1 MPGPTL
7 GALLDEAEWAVHVNL
22 TRNIESDWRAAL
34 VGAHTIAN
42 AGVALLGGPEQL
54 SSGSAQTPPRARL
67 STTMAA
73 VTKHTSHITPLDTRP
88 SPASAQAAHAMK
100 AAAAML
106 EGDTRAWPTGS
117 ALAVDATHVAVRVSR
132 LVLQAADHALW
143 NLPVQVHKVGVPTAT
158 SAAREWVGLR
168 QIVLASSSLPN
179 SPSGRLNH
187 LQATPARLD
196 GELPEV
202 LAAARVLTHRA
213 LVTNNPGHEDITS
226 AMVVLDAITTLLRP
240 EQATLTATFWSSLP
254 RSTRTLTPSSSGY
267 RQAMEHVTARL
278 QRADQP
284 MPPLAHTAA
293 VATLTATMD
302 DLRAAWSSIAAKG
315 DLVVSTRHVPSSQTG
330 LDARAYL
337 DARRRHHWTPLPP
350 EVPKRSARVLALHQ
364 AQVAT
369 ITAVPAAATPA
380 ARVVEY
386 SAGITP
392 TGITPT

>member
-1 MPGPTL
+1 MGS
-7 GALLDEAEWAVHVNL
+7 LLDEAEWAVHVNL
-22 TRNIESDWRAAL
+22 TRTIENDWRAAL
-34 VGAHTIAN
+34 VGAHTIAK
-42 AGVALLGGPEQL
+42 AGVALLGGLDQL
-54 SSGSAQTPPRARL
+54 SGGSALTPPRAWL
-67 STTMAA
+67 STTMTA
-73 VTKHTSHITPLDTRP
+73 VTLHTERLTPLDTQP
-88 SPASAQAAHAMK
+88 SSASAQAAQAMK

-106 EGDTRAWPTGS
+106 EGDARAWPSGS

-143 NLPVQVHKVGVPTAT
+143 NLPVQVHKVDGVDVPRASSAT
-158 SAAREWVGLR
+158 REWAGLR

-179 SPSGRLNH
+179 SQPGRLND
-187 LQATPARLD
+187 LRATPSRLD
-196 GELPEV
+196 GALPEV

-240 EQATLTATFWSSLP
+240 QQPTLAATFWSSLP
-254 RSTRTLTPSSSGY
+254 RSTRTLTPSSAGY
-267 RQAMEHVTARL
+267 REAMEHVTARL
-278 QRADQP
+278 QRAELP
-284 MPPLAHTAA
+284 LEPLAHTAA

-302 DLRAAWSSIAAKG
+302 DLRAAWSSIVAKG

-330 LDARAYL
+330 LNAREYL
-337 DARRRHHWTPLPP
+337 EARRRHHWTPLSP
-350 EVPKRSARVLALHQ
+350 EVPKRATRVLALHQ

-369 ITAVPAAATPA
+369 ITAVPAAAPPA